1 MKILHVIAQL
11 PKQTGSGV
19 YFTNV
24 IQFMRQNHENAAI
37 YGIQDNI
44 QLNLDESIKKYP
56 VEFKSEKLNF
66 PIVGMSDEMP
76 YDSTKYSDMTH
87 DMIEDWTSEFTK
99 QLKKAKQEFNPDV
112 IVSHHCWM
120 LSSLVLDIF
129 DQTPVLLLNHGTDI
143 RQTTLNP
150 ELFMTCVYN
159 LNRAQK
165 VLALS
170 KKHVEPISD
179 IFGIDKEKIV
189 VTGGGYNSDIFYRR
203 KEDPQNDRIRLLFAG
218 KLSHAKGVY
227 ELCKAFK
234 KLEEKYD
241 NLELTLVGDVD
252 IETKVELWDNT
263 GNSLYFDLHNTSCQK
278 KLSNKMRESDIYILP
293 SYYEGLGLIAI
304 EALGCGMRVVVTEIE
319 GLIETLGDEINKSSA
334 IEFVEMPRL
343 KSIDEPYDSEIE
355 PFVDRL
361 AKGIEKQIIRIQ
373 NKEPIPE
380 KIHELVLKHSWDHIM
395 LEIENE
401 LVEIANLQ

>member
-1 MKILHVIAQL
+1 MKILHIIAQL

-19 YFTNV
+19 YFTNL
-24 IQFMRQNHENAAI
+24 IQFMQQNHENAAVF
-37 YGIQDNI
+37 GIQDDI
-44 QLNLDESIKKYP
+44 KLNLDESIKTYP

-87 DMIEDWTSEFTK
+87 DMIEDWTNEFTK
-99 QLKKAKQEFNPDV
+99 QLKKAKQEFKPDV

-143 RQTTLNP
+143 RQTNLNP
-150 ELFMTCVYN
+150 ELFMTCVNN
-159 LNRAQK
+159 LNCAKK

-170 KKHVEPISD
+170 KKDVEPISD
-179 IFGIDKEKIV
+179 IFEIDKEKIV
-189 VTGGGYNSDIFYRR
+189 VMGGGYNSNIFYRR
-203 KEDPQNDRIRLLFAG
+203 KEDPHNEKIALLFAG

-252 IETKVELWDNT
+252 IETKVKLWDQT
-263 GNSLYFDLHNTSCQK
+263 ANSLHFDLHNTSCQK
-278 KLSNKMRESDIYILP
+278 NLSNKMRASDIYVLP

-319 GLIETLGDEINKSSA
+319 GLIQTLDDEINNSTA
-334 IEFVEMPRL
+334 IEFVKMPRL
-343 KSIDEPYDSEIE
+343 KTIDRPYESEIE

-361 AKGIEKQIIRIQ
+361 AQAIEKQIIRVQ
-373 NKEPIPE
+373 NQEPIPE
-380 KIHELVLKHSWDHIM
+380 RIHELVSNHSWDHIM

-401 LVEIANLQ
+401 LMEIVEK

>member
-24 IQFMRQNHENAAI
+24 IQFMQQNHENAAI
-37 YGIQDNI
+37 FGIQDDI
-44 QLNLDESIKKYP
+44 QLNLDETIKKYP

-99 QLKKAKQEFNPDV
+99 QLKKAKKEFQPDV
-112 IVSHHCWM
+112 VVSHHCWM

-129 DQTPVLLLNHGTDI
+129 DETPVLLLNHGTDI
-143 RQTTLNP
+143 RQTNLNP
-150 ELFMTCVYN
+150 ELFMTCVDN

-170 KKHVEPISD
+170 KKDVEPISD

-189 VTGGGYNSDIFYRR
+189 VMGGGYNSDIFYRR
-203 KEDPQNDRIRLLFAG
+203 KEDPQNDRIKLLFAG

-252 IETKVELWDNT
+252 IEKKVELWNNT
-263 GNSLYFDLHNTSCQK
+263 GNSLHFDLHNTSCQK
-278 KLSNKMRESDIYILP
+278 KLSNKMRDSDIYILP

-319 GLIETLGDEINKSSA
+319 GLIETLGDEINNSTA
-334 IEFVEMPRL
+334 IEFVKMPQL
-343 KSIDEPYDSEIE
+343 KSIDEPYESEIE
-355 PFVDRL
+355 PFVERL
-361 AKGIEKQIIRIQ
+361 AQAIEKQIIRIQ
-373 NKEPIPE
+373 NKEQIPE
-380 KIHELVLKHSWDHIM
+380 RIHELVLKHSWDHIM

-401 LVEIANLQ
+401 LIEIENLQ

>member
-24 IQFMRQNHENAAI
+24 IQFMQQNHENAAI
-37 YGIQDNI
+37 FGIQDDI
-44 QLNLDESIKKYP
+44 QLNLDETIKKYP

-87 DMIEDWTSEFTK
+87 DMIEDWTNEFTK
-99 QLKKAKQEFNPDV
+99 QLKKAKQEFQPDV

-129 DQTPVLLLNHGTDI
+129 DETPVLLLNHGTDI
-143 RQTTLNP
+143 RQTNLNP
-150 ELFMTCVYN
+150 ELFMTCVDN
-159 LNRAQK
+159 RNRAKK

-170 KKHVEPISD
+170 KKDVEPISD

-189 VTGGGYNSDIFYRR
+189 VMGGGYNSDIFYRR
-203 KEDPQNDRIRLLFAG
+203 KEDPQNDRIKLLFAG

-263 GNSLYFDLHNTSCQK
+263 RNSLHFDLHNTSCQK

-361 AKGIEKQIIRIQ
+361 AKGIEQQIIKVQ

-401 LVEIANLQ
+401 LMEIENLK

>member
-24 IQFMRQNHENAAI
+24 IQYMQQNHENAAVF
-37 YGIQDNI
+37 GIQDDI
-44 QLNLDESIKKYP
+44 KLNLDESIKTYP

-76 YDSTKYSDMTH
+76 YDFTKYSDMTH
-87 DMIEDWTSEFTK
+87 NMIEDWTNEFTK
-99 QLKKAKQEFNPDV
+99 QLKKVKQEFKPDV

-129 DQTPVLLLNHGTDI
+129 DKTPVLLLNHGTDI
-143 RQTTLNP
+143 RQTNLNP
-150 ELFMTCVYN
+150 ELFMTCVNN
-159 LNRAQK
+159 LNRAKK

-170 KKHVEPISD
+170 KKDVEPIFD
-179 IFGIDKEKIV
+179 IFEIDKDKIV
-189 VTGGGYNSDIFYRR
+189 VMGGGYNSNIFYRR
-203 KEDPQNDRIRLLFAG
+203 KEDPHNERITLLFAG

-252 IETKVELWDNT
+252 IETKIELWDQT
-263 GNSLYFDLHNTSCQK
+263 ANSLHFDLHNTSCQK
-278 KLSNKMRESDIYILP
+278 NLSNKMRASDIYVLP

-319 GLIETLGDEINKSSA
+319 GLIQTLDDEINNSTA
-334 IEFVEMPRL
+334 IEFVKMPRL
-343 KSIDEPYDSEIE
+343 KTIDKPYESEIE

-361 AKGIEKQIIRIQ
+361 AQAIEKQIIRVQ
-373 NKEPIPE
+373 NQEPIPE
-380 KIHELVLKHSWDHIM
+380 KIHELVLNHSWDHIM

-401 LVEIANLQ
+401 LMEIVEK

>member
-24 IQFMRQNHENAAI
+24 IQFMQQSHENAAVF
-37 YGIQDNI
+37 GIQDDI
-44 QLNLDESIKKYP
+44 KLNLDESIKTYP

-87 DMIEDWTSEFTK
+87 DMIEDWTNEFTK
-99 QLKKAKQEFNPDV
+99 QLKKAKQEFKPDV

-129 DQTPVLLLNHGTDI
+129 DETPVLLLNHGTDI
-143 RQTTLNP
+143 RQTNLNP
-150 ELFMTCVYN
+150 ELFMTCVNN
-159 LNRAQK
+159 LNRAK
-165 VLALS
+165 KALALS
-170 KKHVEPISD
+170 KKDVEPISD
-179 IFGIDKEKIV
+179 IFEIDKEKIV
-189 VTGGGYNSDIFYRR
+189 VMGGGYNSNIFYRR
-203 KEDPQNDRIRLLFAG
+203 KEDPHNERITLLFAG

-252 IETKVELWDNT
+252 IETKIELWDQT
-263 GNSLYFDLHNTSCQK
+263 ANSLHFDLHNTSCQK
-278 KLSNKMRESDIYILP
+278 NLSNKMRASDIYVLP

-319 GLIETLGDEINKSSA
+319 GLIQTLDDEINNSTA
-334 IEFVEMPRL
+334 IEFVKMPRL
-343 KSIDEPYDSEIE
+343 KTIDKPYESEIE

-361 AKGIEKQIIRIQ
+361 AQAIEKQIIRVQ
-373 NKEPIPE
+373 NQEPIPE
-380 KIHELVLKHSWDHIM
+380 KIHELVLNHSWDHIM

-401 LVEIANLQ
+401 LMEIVEK

>member
-24 IQFMRQNHENAAI
+24 IQYMQKKHENAAVF
-37 YGIQDNI
+37 GIQDDI
-44 QLNLDESIKKYP
+44 KLNLDESIKTYP

-87 DMIEDWTSEFTK
+87 DMIEYWTNEFTK
-99 QLKKAKQEFNPDV
+99 QLKKAKQEFKPDV

-129 DQTPVLLLNHGTDI
+129 DETPVLLLNHGTDI
-143 RQTTLNP
+143 RQTNLNP
-150 ELFMTCVYN
+150 ELFMTCVNN
-159 LNRAQK
+159 LNRAKK

-170 KKHVEPISD
+170 KKDVEPISD
-179 IFGIDKEKIV
+179 IFEIDKDKIV
-189 VTGGGYNSDIFYRR
+189 VMGGGYNSNIFYRR
-203 KEDPQNDRIRLLFAG
+203 KEDPHNEKITLLFAG

-252 IETKVELWDNT
+252 IETKIELWDQT
-263 GNSLYFDLHNTSCQK
+263 ANSLHFDLHNTSCQK
-278 KLSNKMRESDIYILP
+278 NLSNKMRASDIYVLP

-319 GLIETLGDEINKSSA
+319 GLIQTLDDEINNSTA
-334 IEFVEMPRL
+334 IEFVKMPRL
-343 KSIDEPYDSEIE
+343 KTIDRPYESEIE

-361 AKGIEKQIIRIQ
+361 AQAIETQIIRVQ
-373 NKEPIPE
+373 NQEPIPE
-380 KIHELVLKHSWDHIM
+380 KIHELVLNHSWDHIM

-401 LVEIANLQ
+401 LMEIVEK

>member
-1 MKILHVIAQL
+1 M
-11 PKQTGSGV
+11 
-19 YFTNV
+19 
-24 IQFMRQNHENAAI
+24 
-37 YGIQDNI
+37 
-44 QLNLDESIKKYP
+44 
-56 VEFKSEKLNF
+56 EFKSEKLNF

-87 DMIEDWTSEFTK
+87 DMIEDWTNEFTK
-99 QLKKAKQEFNPDV
+99 QLKKAKQEFQPDV
-112 IVSHHCWM
+112 VVSHHCWM

-129 DQTPVLLLNHGTDI
+129 DETPVLLLNHGTDI
-143 RQTTLNP
+143 RQTNLNP
-150 ELFMTCVYN
+150 ELFMTCVDN

-170 KKHVEPISD
+170 KKDVEPISD

-189 VTGGGYNSDIFYRR
+189 VMGGGYNSDIFYRR
-203 KEDPQNDRIRLLFAG
+203 KEDPQNDRIKLLFAG

-263 GNSLYFDLHNTSCQK
+263 GNSLHFDLHNTSCQK

-334 IEFVEMPRL
+334 IEFVEMPLL

-361 AKGIEKQIIRIQ
+361 AKGIEKQIIRVQ

-401 LVEIANLQ
+401 LMEIANLQ

>member
-24 IQFMRQNHENAAI
+24 IQFMQQNHENAAI
-37 YGIQDNI
+37 FGIQDDI
-44 QLNLDESIKKYP
+44 QLNLDDTIKKYP

-66 PIVGMSDEMP
+66 PIVGMSDQMP

-87 DMIEDWTSEFTK
+87 DMIEDWTNEFTK
-99 QLKKAKQEFNPDV
+99 QLKKAKKEFKPDV

-129 DQTPVLLLNHGTDI
+129 DETPVLLLNHGTDI
-143 RQTTLNP
+143 RQTNLNP
-150 ELFMTCVYN
+150 ELFMTCVDN

-165 VLALS
+165 VPALS
-170 KKHVEPISD
+170 KKDVEPISD

-189 VTGGGYNSDIFYRR
+189 VMGGGYNSNIFYRR
-203 KEDPQNDRIRLLFAG
+203 KEDPKNDRIRLLFAG

-263 GNSLYFDLHNTSCQK
+263 GNSLHFDLHNTSCQK

-319 GLIETLGDEINKSSA
+319 GLIETLGDEINNSTA

-361 AKGIEKQIIRIQ
+361 AKGIEQQIIRVQ

-401 LVEIANLQ
+401 LVEIENLQ

>member
-24 IQFMRQNHENAAI
+24 IQYMQKKHENAAVF
-37 YGIQDNI
+37 GIQDDI
-44 QLNLDESIKKYP
+44 KLNLDESIKTYP

-87 DMIEDWTSEFTK
+87 DMIEYWTNEFTK
-99 QLKKAKQEFNPDV
+99 QLKKAKQEFKPDV

-129 DQTPVLLLNHGTDI
+129 DKTPVLLLNHGTDI
-143 RQTTLNP
+143 RQTNLNP
-150 ELFMTCVYN
+150 ELFMTCVNN
-159 LNRAQK
+159 LNRAKK

-170 KKHVEPISD
+170 KKDVEPISD
-179 IFGIDKEKIV
+179 IFEIDKDKIV
-189 VTGGGYNSDIFYRR
+189 VMGGGYNSNIFYRR
-203 KEDPQNDRIRLLFAG
+203 KEEPNNDRIRLLFAG

-252 IETKVELWDNT
+252 IETKIELWDQT
-263 GNSLYFDLHNTSCQK
+263 ANSLHFDLHNTSCQK
-278 KLSNKMRESDIYILP
+278 NLSNKMRASDIYVLP

-319 GLIETLGDEINKSSA
+319 GLIQTLDDEINNSTA
-334 IEFVEMPRL
+334 IEFVKMPRL
-343 KSIDEPYDSEIE
+343 KTIDRPYESEIE

-361 AKGIEKQIIRIQ
+361 AQAIETQIIRVKNQ
-373 NKEPIPE
+373 EPIPE
-380 KIHELVLKHSWDHIM
+380 KIHELVLNHSWDHIM

-401 LVEIANLQ
+401 LMEIVEK

>member
-1 MKILHVIAQL
+1 M
-11 PKQTGSGV
+11 
-19 YFTNV
+19 
-24 IQFMRQNHENAAI
+24 
-37 YGIQDNI
+37 
-44 QLNLDESIKKYP
+44 
-56 VEFKSEKLNF
+56 
-66 PIVGMSDEMP
+66 
-76 YDSTKYSDMTH
+76 
-87 DMIEDWTSEFTK
+87 
-99 QLKKAKQEFNPDV
+99 
-112 IVSHHCWM
+112 
-120 LSSLVLDIF
+120 
-129 DQTPVLLLNHGTDI
+129 
-143 RQTTLNP
+143 
-150 ELFMTCVYN
+150 
-159 LNRAQK
+159 
-165 VLALS
+165 
-170 KKHVEPISD
+170 
-179 IFGIDKEKIV
+179 
-189 VTGGGYNSDIFYRR
+189 
-203 KEDPQNDRIRLLFAG
+203 FAG

-263 GNSLYFDLHNTSCQK
+263 GNSLHFDLHNTSCQK
-278 KLSNKMRESDIYILP
+278 KLSNKMRDSDIYILP

-319 GLIETLGDEINKSSA
+319 GLIETLGDEINNSTA

-401 LVEIANLQ
+401 LMEIANLQ

>member
-24 IQFMRQNHENAAI
+24 IQFMQQNHENAAVF
-37 YGIQDNI
+37 GIQDDI
-44 QLNLDESIKKYP
+44 KLNLDESIKTYP

-87 DMIEDWTSEFTK
+87 DMIEDWTNEFTK
-99 QLKKAKQEFNPDV
+99 QLKKAKQEFQPDV

-129 DQTPVLLLNHGTDI
+129 DQTPVLLL
-143 RQTTLNP
+143 
-150 ELFMTCVYN
+150 MTCVDN

-170 KKHVEPISD
+170 KKDVEPISD
-179 IFGIDKEKIV
+179 IFEIDKEKIV

-203 KEDPQNDRIRLLFAG
+203 KEDPKNDRIRLLFAG

-263 GNSLYFDLHNTSCQK
+263 GNSLHFDLHNTSCQK

-319 GLIETLGDEINKSSA
+319 GLIETLGDEINESSA

-361 AKGIEKQIIRIQ
+361 AKGIEKQIIRVQ

-401 LVEIANLQ
+401 LVEIENLQ

>member
-1 MKILHVIAQL
+1 MKILHIIAQL

-24 IQFMRQNHENAAI
+24 IQYMQNKHENAAVF
-37 YGIQDNI
+37 GIQDDI
-44 QLNLDESIKKYP
+44 KLNLDESIKTYP
-56 VEFKSEKLNF
+56 AEFKSEKLNF

-87 DMIEDWTSEFTK
+87 DMIEDWTNEFTK
-99 QLKKAKQEFNPDV
+99 QLKKAKQEFKPDV

-143 RQTTLNP
+143 RQTNLNP
-150 ELFMTCVYN
+150 ELFMTCVNN
-159 LNRAQK
+159 LNRAKK

-170 KKHVEPISD
+170 KKDVEPISD
-179 IFGIDKEKIV
+179 IFEIDKEKIV
-189 VTGGGYNSDIFYRR
+189 VMGGGYNSNIFYRR
-203 KEDPQNDRIRLLFAG
+203 KEDPHNEKITLLFAG

-252 IETKVELWDNT
+252 IETKIELWDQT
-263 GNSLYFDLHNTSCQK
+263 ANSLHFDLHNTSCQK
-278 KLSNKMRESDIYILP
+278 NLSNKMRASDIYVLP

-319 GLIETLGDEINKSSA
+319 GLIQTLDDEINNSTA
-334 IEFVEMPRL
+334 IEFVKMPRL
-343 KSIDEPYDSEIE
+343 KTIDRPYESEIE

-361 AKGIEKQIIRIQ
+361 AQAIEKQIIRVQ
-373 NKEPIPE
+373 NQEPIPE
-380 KIHELVLKHSWDHIM
+380 KIHELVLNHSWDHIM

-401 LVEIANLQ
+401 LMEIVEK

>member
-24 IQFMRQNHENAAI
+24 IQFMQQNHENAAI
-37 YGIQDNI
+37 FGIQDNI
-44 QLNLDESIKKYP
+44 QLNLDETIKKYP

-87 DMIEDWTSEFTK
+87 DMIEDWTNEFTK
-99 QLKKAKQEFNPDV
+99 QLKKAKKEFQPDV
-112 IVSHHCWM
+112 VVSHHCWM

-129 DQTPVLLLNHGTDI
+129 DETPVLLLNHGTDI
-143 RQTTLNP
+143 RQTNLNP
-150 ELFMTCVYN
+150 ELFMTCVNN
-159 LNRAQK
+159 LNRSQK

-170 KKHVEPISD
+170 KKDVEPISD

-263 GNSLYFDLHNTSCQK
+263 GNSLHFDLHNTSCQK

-361 AKGIEKQIIRIQ
+361 AKGIEQQIIRVQ
-373 NKEPIPE
+373 NKESIPE

-401 LVEIANLQ
+401 LMEIANLQ

>member
-24 IQFMRQNHENAAI
+24 IQFMQQNHENAAI
-37 YGIQDNI
+37 FGIQDDI
-44 QLNLDESIKKYP
+44 QLNLDETIKKYP

-87 DMIEDWTSEFTK
+87 DMIEDWTNEFTK
-99 QLKKAKQEFNPDV
+99 QLKKAKQEFQPDV
-112 IVSHHCWM
+112 VVSHHCWM

-129 DQTPVLLLNHGTDI
+129 DETPVLLLNHGTDI
-143 RQTTLNP
+143 RQTNLNP
-150 ELFMTCVYN
+150 ELFMTCVNN
-159 LNRAQK
+159 LNHAKK

-170 KKHVEPISD
+170 KKDVEPISD
-179 IFGIDKEKIV
+179 IFEIDKDKIV
-189 VTGGGYNSDIFYRR
+189 VMGGGYNSDIFYRR
-203 KEDPQNDRIRLLFAG
+203 KEDPQNDRIKLLFAG

-263 GNSLYFDLHNTSCQK
+263 GNSLHFDLHNTSCQK

-319 GLIETLGDEINKSSA
+319 GLIETLGDEINNSTA

-343 KSIDEPYDSEIE
+343 KSIDEPYESEIE

-361 AKGIEKQIIRIQ
+361 AQTIENQIIRVQ
-373 NKEPIPE
+373 NKEKIPE

>member
-24 IQFMRQNHENAAI
+24 IQFMQQNHENAAI
-37 YGIQDNI
+37 FGIQDDI
-44 QLNLDESIKKYP
+44 QLNLDDTIKKYP

-66 PIVGMSDEMP
+66 PIVGMSDQMP

-87 DMIEDWTSEFTK
+87 DMIEDWTNEFTK
-99 QLKKAKQEFNPDV
+99 QLKKAKKEFKPDV

-129 DQTPVLLLNHGTDI
+129 DETPVLLLNHGTDI
-143 RQTTLNP
+143 RQTNLNP
-150 ELFMTCVYN
+150 ELFMTCVDN

-170 KKHVEPISD
+170 KKDVEPISD

-189 VTGGGYNSDIFYRR
+189 VMGGGYNSNIFYRR
-203 KEDPQNDRIRLLFAG
+203 KEDPKNDRIRLLFAG

-263 GNSLYFDLHNTSCQK
+263 GNSLHFDLHNTSCQK
-278 KLSNKMRESDIYILP
+278 KLSNKMRDSDIYILP

-355 PFVDRL
+355 P
-361 AKGIEKQIIRIQ
+361 
-373 NKEPIPE
+373 
-380 KIHELVLKHSWDHIM
+380 
-395 LEIENE
+395 
-401 LVEIANLQ
+401 

>member
-24 IQFMRQNHENAAI
+24 IQYMQKKHENAAVF
-37 YGIQDNI
+37 GIQDDI
-44 QLNLDESIKKYP
+44 KLNLDESIKTYP

-87 DMIEDWTSEFTK
+87 DMIEDWTNEFTK
-99 QLKKAKQEFNPDV
+99 QLKKVKQEFKPDV

-129 DQTPVLLLNHGTDI
+129 DKTPVLLLNHGTDI
-143 RQTTLNP
+143 RQTNLNP
-150 ELFMTCVYN
+150 ELFMTCVNN
-159 LNRAQK
+159 LNRAKK

-170 KKHVEPISD
+170 KKDVEPIFD
-179 IFGIDKEKIV
+179 IFEIDKDKIV
-189 VTGGGYNSDIFYRR
+189 VMGGGYNSNIFYRR
-203 KEDPQNDRIRLLFAG
+203 KEDPHNERITLLFAG

-252 IETKVELWDNT
+252 IETKIELWDQT
-263 GNSLYFDLHNTSCQK
+263 ANSLHFDLHNTSCQK
-278 KLSNKMRESDIYILP
+278 NLSNKMRASDIYVLP

-319 GLIETLGDEINKSSA
+319 GLIQTLDDEINNSTA
-334 IEFVEMPRL
+334 IEFVKMPRL
-343 KSIDEPYDSEIE
+343 KTIDKPYESEIE

-361 AKGIEKQIIRIQ
+361 AQAIEKQIIRVQ
-373 NKEPIPE
+373 NQEPIPE
-380 KIHELVLKHSWDHIM
+380 KIHELVLNHSWDHIM

-401 LVEIANLQ
+401 LMEIVEK

>member
-1 MKILHVIAQL
+1 
-11 PKQTGSGV
+11 
-19 YFTNV
+19 
-24 IQFMRQNHENAAI
+24 
-37 YGIQDNI
+37 
-44 QLNLDESIKKYP
+44 
-56 VEFKSEKLNF
+56 
-66 PIVGMSDEMP
+66 MSDEMP

-87 DMIEDWTSEFTK
+87 DMIEDWTNEFTK
-99 QLKKAKQEFNPDV
+99 QLKKAKQEFKPDV

-129 DQTPVLLLNHGTDI
+129 DETPVLLLNHGTDI
-143 RQTTLNP
+143 RQTNLNP
-150 ELFMTCVYN
+150 ELFMTCVNN
-159 LNRAQK
+159 LNRAKK

-170 KKHVEPISD
+170 KKDVEPISD
-179 IFGIDKEKIV
+179 IFEIDKEKIV
-189 VTGGGYNSDIFYRR
+189 VMGGGYNSNIFYRR
-203 KEDPQNDRIRLLFAG
+203 KEDPHNERITLLFAG

-252 IETKVELWDNT
+252 IETKIELWDQT
-263 GNSLYFDLHNTSCQK
+263 ANSLHFDLHNTSCQK
-278 KLSNKMRESDIYILP
+278 NLSNKMRASDIYVLP

-319 GLIETLGDEINKSSA
+319 GLIQTLDDEINNSTA
-334 IEFVEMPRL
+334 IEFVKMPRL
-343 KSIDEPYDSEIE
+343 KTIDKPYESEIE

-361 AKGIEKQIIRIQ
+361 AQAIEKQIIRVQ
-373 NKEPIPE
+373 NQEPIPE
-380 KIHELVLKHSWDHIM
+380 KIHELVLNHSWDHIM

-401 LVEIANLQ
+401 LMEIVEK